1 MDDDTSKGSGR
12 YRGEARAAPYA
23 LSRLSGPISLVDV
36 AREIQAADTS
46 LASVATG
53 KLEVIAEQMRLLRA
67 QAEAVLAE
75 AQQSAELHR
84 VEARFKR
91 IPGKT
96 YHLYARPDG
105 SRYWSLLS
113 PSEWSGAPPHAFE
126 GSYRLETDQS
136 FTPLERAAERDA
148 RRAELTGL
156 VTRKLTT
163 GDGT

>member
-1 MDDDTSKGSGR
+1 MDHDPNGGSGR
-12 YRGEARAAPYA
+12 YRGESRAAPYA

-46 LASVATG
+46 IAAVASG

-75 AQQSAELHR
+75 ARESAELHR

-105 SRYWSLLS
+105 SRYWSLLA
-113 PSEWSGAPPHAFE
+113 PADWGDAPPHSFE
-126 GSYRLETDQS
+126 GSYRLELDQS
-136 FTPLERAAERDA
+136 FTPLARAAERDL
-148 RRAELTGL
+148 RRGELSSL
-156 VTRKLTT
+156 LTRKLTG